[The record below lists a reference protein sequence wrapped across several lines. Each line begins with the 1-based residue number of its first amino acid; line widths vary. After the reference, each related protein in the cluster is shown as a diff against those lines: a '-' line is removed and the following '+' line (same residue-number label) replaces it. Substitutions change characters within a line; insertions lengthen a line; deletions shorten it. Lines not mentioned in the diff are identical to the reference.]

1 MSEVDSLVFVR
12 TKPAHIRPDEMS
24 TGCSLTPAM
33 PTPGTGVP
41 TTVTT
46 VSSLATPSA
55 AIGRGLGRLTPGQV
69 KVAELR
75 RALAED
81 TAGQAGS
88 TGNQPATRLHPTGGG
103 VSPGSGLR
111 IPGTPPASPTV
122 PVSTWVKRP
131 ATVVPTLGS
140 SLPVKPPTCQ
150 AASAVTA
157 VLNATA
163 AVNVS
168 GATTSTASER
178 GAAVRAPRSR
188 APSEHSVSNT
198 TVVNMIAALQAQ
210 IAALRQLT
218 APLVTVQTESV
229 LSQLDDGDISSV
241 SEHRT
246 RHRVADSTSQSYSF
260 GMAGVATDVRAGSSL
275 VQPVSTSLQGVP
287 PLQSQVAVSSVAAG
301 GPSLVGT
308 RLVSVPK
315 DTRSGASGVT
325 FPAQTPTV
333 PAVMLDSRPLVYS
346 GESPVGPFLAQ
357 FRYTAELRG
366 WPRETWGLQLLTSLE
381 GRARSLLAVET
392 FDRRPTFEEVE
403 KKLRS
408 NFGTDM
414 SAVSYRHEL
423 ELVRRGE
430 RETIS
435 SLGLRV
441 KDLVMKA
448 YPKLDAGMRQE
459 LAIAPFIRALNDP
472 QLEQAIWATTPA
484 TLQRAME
491 VALACENGM
500 RVVVGGRDSR
510 SQGAT
515 VRIHRIEEGVSGE
528 EMQDE
533 NGVDNLVASVR
544 ALSQQISKI
553 ESDLNKKF
561 RSQADQ
567 TRSFHSVKAKKKTER
582 GIVVCFYCQKRGH
595 YATDCPEK
603 QTACVFT
610 RPGNGSG
617 RRAAHQAPGLSE
629 E

>member
-1 MSEVDSLVFVR
+1 
-12 TKPAHIRPDEMS
+12 
-24 TGCSLTPAM
+24 M
-33 PTPGTGVP
+33 PTAGTGLP
-41 TTVTT
+41 TTLTT
-46 VSSLATPSA
+46 VSSLATPLA

-88 TGNQPATRLHPTGGG
+88 TGNQPATRLHPTGGR
-103 VSPGSGLR
+103 VSPGSGSR
-111 IPGTPPASPTV
+111 IPVRTTGTPPASPTV

-140 SLPVKPPTCQ
+140 SLPVIPPTCQ

-210 IAALRQLT
+210 IATLRQLT
-218 APLVTVQTESV
+218 APLITVQTESV

-246 RHRVADSTSQSYSF
+246 RHRVADSTSQGYSF
-260 GMAGVATDVRAGSSL
+260 GMAGVATDVGAGSSL

-333 PAVMLDSRPLVYS
+333 PAVMLDSRPLVYN

-430 RETIS
+430 RETIG

-448 YPKLDAGMRQE
+448 YPKLDADMRQE

-500 RVVVGGRDSR
+500 RVVVSGRDSR

-533 NGVDNLVASVR
+533 NGVANLVASVR

-567 TRSFHSVKAKKKTER
+567 IRSFHSVKAKKKTER
-582 GIVVCFYCQKRGH
+582 GDVVCFYCQRRGH

-617 RRAAHQAPGLSE
+617 RGAAHQAPGLSE

>member
-1 MSEVDSLVFVR
+1 
-12 TKPAHIRPDEMS
+12 
-24 TGCSLTPAM
+24 M
-33 PTPGTGVP
+33 PTTGVGLP
-41 TTVTT
+41 TTLLTT
-46 VSSLATPSA
+46 VSSLASPLA
-55 AIGRGLGRLTPGQV
+55 VIGLGLGRLTPGQV

-88 TGNQPATRLHPTGGG
+88 TGNQPATRLHPTGGRI
-103 VSPGSGLR
+103 SPGSGTR
-111 IPGTPPASPTV
+111 IPVRTTGTPPASPRAL
-122 PVSTWVKRP
+122 VSTRVKPP
-131 ATVVPTLGS
+131 ATVVPTLDS
-140 SLPVKPPTCQ
+140 SLPVIPPTCQ

-218 APLVTVQTESV
+218 APLVIVQTESV
-229 LSQLDDGDISSV
+229 LSQLDDG

-246 RHRVADSTSQSYSF
+246 RHRMADSTSQSYSF

-301 GPSLVGT
+301 GQSLVGT

-333 PAVMLDSRPLVYS
+333 PAVMLDSRPLMYNS
-346 GESPVGPFLAQ
+346 KSPVGPFLAQ
-357 FRYTAELRG
+357 FQYTAELRG

-392 FDRRPTFEEVE
+392 FDCRPTFEEVE

-430 RETIS
+430 RETIG

-459 LAIAPFIRALNDP
+459 LAIGPFIRALNDP

-500 RVVVGGRDSR
+500 QVAVSGRGSR

-515 VRIHRIEEGVSGE
+515 VRIHRSEEGVRGE

-533 NGVDNLVASVR
+533 NGVANLVASAR

-553 ESDLNKKF
+553 ESDLNKNF

-567 TRSFHSVKAKKKTER
+567 ICSFHSEKANKKTER
-582 GIVVCFYCQKRGH
+582 GDVVCFYCQRRGH

-610 RPGNGSG
+610 RQGNGSG
-617 RRAAHQAPGLSE
+617 RGAAHQAPGLSE